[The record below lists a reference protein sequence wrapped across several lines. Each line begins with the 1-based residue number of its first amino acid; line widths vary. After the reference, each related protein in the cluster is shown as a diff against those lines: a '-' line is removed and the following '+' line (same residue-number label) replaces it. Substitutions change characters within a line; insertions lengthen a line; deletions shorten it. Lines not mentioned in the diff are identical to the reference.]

1 MFMERTSLIV
11 RDREE
16 KSVDLSF
23 AALAAEDLARLSAS
37 ALTSLERLAPGG
49 NAMRLGLVTG
59 YSGPRMPST
68 MELILEAER
77 LGFESVWSGEAYG
90 SDVITFLAYVGAR
103 TSKIKLGAGIMQMH
117 ARTPAMTAMTAMTL
131 DGLTNGRFIIGLG
144 PSNPQVVEGWH
155 GVAYG
160 KPLQRYREY
169 IAIVRKI
176 LAREA
181 PLEFNGEEY
190 QIPYRGP
197 GASGLGKPLK
207 SILHGRPDIKI
218 YTASIGPKGIE
229 LAAELADGLLPVWM
243 SPDWYDQLYKPH
255 LDAGFSKAGAGKSR
269 QNFDLAPFVTCVLGN
284 DVAKCREPVKASL
297 ALYIGGMGARSK
309 NFYNS
314 YVRQFGYEELAGRL
328 QDLYLSGRKNEAQAA
343 VPDRLVD
350 AVALVGPRERIR
362 DQLARWKSSPIK
374 TLLIGTSQPE
384 ALRLLAELCN
394 SA

>member
-1 MFMERTSLIV
+1 
-11 RDREE
+11 
-16 KSVDLSF
+16 
-23 AALAAEDLARLSAS
+23 
-37 ALTSLERLAPGG
+37 
-49 NAMRLGLVTG
+49 MRLGLVTG
-59 YSGPRMPST
+59 YSGPRMQST
-68 MELILEAER
+68 VDLILEAER
-77 LGFESVWSGEAYG
+77 LGFDSVWSGEAYG

-155 GVAYG
+155 GVPYG

-169 IAIVRKI
+169 IAIVRKV

-181 PLEFNGEEY
+181 PLEFSGEEY

-243 SPDWYDQLYKPH
+243 SPDWYEKLYKPH
-255 LDAGFSKAGAGKSR
+255 LDAGFAKAGPGKNR
-269 QNFDLAPFVTCVLGN
+269 DNFDLAPFVTCVLGN
-284 DVAKCREPVKASL
+284 DVVKCREPVKANL

-309 NFYNS
+309 NFYNT

-328 QDLYLSGRKNEAQAA
+328 QDLYLSGQKNEAQAA
-343 VPDRLVD
+343 VPNELVD
-350 AVALVGPRERIR
+350 SVALVGPKERIR
-362 DQLARWKSSPIK
+362 DQLARWQSSPIK

-384 ALRLLAELCN
+384 ALRLLAELCF
-394 SA
+394 

>member
-1 MFMERTSLIV
+1 
-11 RDREE
+11 
-16 KSVDLSF
+16 
-23 AALAAEDLARLSAS
+23 
-37 ALTSLERLAPGG
+37 
-49 NAMRLGLVTG
+49 MRLGLVTG
-59 YSGPRMPST
+59 YSGPRMQST
-68 MELILEAER
+68 IDLILEAER
-77 LGFESVWSGEAYG
+77 LGFDSVWSGEAYG

-117 ARTPAMTAMTAMTL
+117 ARTPAMAAMTAMTL

-155 GVAYG
+155 GVPYG

-181 PLEFNGEEY
+181 PLEFNGQEY

-197 GASGLGKPLK
+197 DATGLGKPLK

-243 SPDWYDQLYKPH
+243 SPDWYDQLYKQH
-255 LDAGFSKAGAGKSR
+255 LDAGFAKAAPGKSR
-269 QNFDLAPFVTCVLGN
+269 ENFDLAPFVTCVLGN
-284 DVAKCREPVKASL
+284 DIAKCREPVKASL

-309 NFYNS
+309 NFYNR

-328 QDLYLSGRKNEAQAA
+328 QDLYLSGKKNEAQAA
-343 VPDRLVD
+343 VPDGLVD
-350 AVALVGPRERIR
+350 AVALAGPKERIR
-362 DQLARWKSSPIK
+362 DQLARWKASPIK

-384 ALRLLAELCN
+384 ALRLLAELCI
-394 SA
+394 

>member
-1 MFMERTSLIV
+1 
-11 RDREE
+11 
-16 KSVDLSF
+16 
-23 AALAAEDLARLSAS
+23 
-37 ALTSLERLAPGG
+37 
-49 NAMRLGLVTG
+49 MRLGLVTG
-59 YSGPRMPST
+59 YSGPRMQST
-68 MELILEAER
+68 MDLILEAER
-77 LGFESVWSGEAYG
+77 LGFDSVWSGEAYG
-90 SDVITFLAYVGAR
+90 SDVVTFLAYVGAR

-131 DGLTNGRFIIGLG
+131 DGLTKGRFIIGLG

-155 GVAYG
+155 GVPYG
-160 KPLQRYREY
+160 KPVQRYREY
-169 IAIVRKI
+169 IAIVRKV

-181 PLEFNGEEY
+181 PLEFSGQEY

-229 LAAELADGLLPVWM
+229 LAAEMADGLLPVWM
-243 SPDWYDQLYKPH
+243 SPDWYEQLYKPH
-255 LDAGFSKAGAGKSR
+255 LDAGFAKAGLGKSR
-269 QNFDLAPFVTCVLGN
+269 KNFDLAPFVTCVLGN

-328 QDLYLSGRKNEAQAA
+328 QDLYLSGKKNEAQAA
-343 VPDRLVD
+343 VPDQLVD
-350 AVALVGPRERIR
+350 AVALVGPKERIR
-362 DQLARWKSSPIK
+362 DQLARWKSSPIN
-374 TLLIGTSQPE
+374 TMLIGTSQPE
-384 ALRLLAELCN
+384 ALKVVAELC
-394 SA
+394 S

>member
-1 MFMERTSLIV
+1 
-11 RDREE
+11 
-16 KSVDLSF
+16 
-23 AALAAEDLARLSAS
+23 
-37 ALTSLERLAPGG
+37 
-49 NAMRLGLVTG
+49 MRLGLVTG
-59 YSGPRMPST
+59 YSGPRMQST
-68 MELILEAER
+68 IDLILEAER
-77 LGFESVWSGEAYG
+77 LGFDSVWSGEAYG

-103 TSKIKLGAGIMQMH
+103 TSKIKLGAGITQMH
-117 ARTPAMTAMTAMTL
+117 ARTPAMAAMTAMTL

-155 GVAYG
+155 GVPYG

-181 PLEFNGEEY
+181 PLEFNGQEY

-197 GASGLGKPLK
+197 DATGLGKPLK

-243 SPDWYDQLYKPH
+243 SPDWYDQLYKQH
-255 LDAGFSKAGAGKSR
+255 LDAGFAKAAPGKSR
-269 QNFDLAPFVTCVLGN
+269 ENFDLAPFVTCVLGN
-284 DVAKCREPVKASL
+284 DIGKCREPVKASL
-297 ALYIGGMGARSK
+297 ALYIGGMGARSR
-309 NFYNS
+309 NFYNR

-328 QDLYLSGRKNEAQAA
+328 QDLYLSGKKNEAQAA
-343 VPDRLVD
+343 VPDGLVD
-350 AVALVGPRERIR
+350 AVALVGPKERIR
-362 DQLARWKSSPIK
+362 DQLARWKASPIK

-384 ALRLLAELCN
+384 ALRLLAELCI
-394 SA
+394 

>member
-1 MFMERTSLIV
+1 
-11 RDREE
+11 
-16 KSVDLSF
+16 
-23 AALAAEDLARLSAS
+23 
-37 ALTSLERLAPGG
+37 
-49 NAMRLGLVTG
+49 MRLGLVTG
-59 YSGPRMPST
+59 YSGPRMQST
-68 MELILEAER
+68 LDLILEAER
-77 LGFESVWSGEAYG
+77 LGFDSIWSGEAYG

-117 ARTPAMTAMTAMTL
+117 ARTPAMAAMTAMTL

-155 GVAYG
+155 GVPYG
-160 KPLQRYREY
+160 KPLQHYREY

-190 QIPYRGP
+190 QIPYRGS

-243 SPDWYDQLYKPH
+243 SPDWYEQLYKPH
-255 LDAGFSKAGAGKSR
+255 LDAGFSKAGPGKSR
-269 QNFDLAPFVTCVLGN
+269 ENFDLAPFVTCVLGA
-284 DVAKCREPVKASL
+284 DVAKCREPVKANL

-314 YVRQFGYEELAGRL
+314 YVRQFGYEELASRL

-343 VPDRLVD
+343 VPDGLVD
-350 AVALVGPRERIR
+350 AVALVGPKERIR

-384 ALRLLAELCN
+384 ALRLVAELCM
-394 SA
+394 

>member
-1 MFMERTSLIV
+1 
-11 RDREE
+11 
-16 KSVDLSF
+16 
-23 AALAAEDLARLSAS
+23 
-37 ALTSLERLAPGG
+37 
-49 NAMRLGLVTG
+49 MRLGLVTG
-59 YSGPRMPST
+59 YSGPRMQST
-68 MELILEAER
+68 IDLILEAER
-77 LGFESVWSGEAYG
+77 LGFDSVWSGEAYG
-90 SDVITFLAYVGAR
+90 SDVITFLAFVGAR

-155 GVAYG
+155 GVPYG

-169 IAIVRKI
+169 IGIVRKI
-176 LAREA
+176 LAREV
-181 PLEFNGEEY
+181 PLEFSGQEY

-207 SILHGRPDIKI
+207 SILHGRPDMKI

-243 SPDWYDQLYKPH
+243 SPDWYEQLYKPH
-255 LDAGFSKAGAGKSR
+255 LEAGFAKAGPGKSHED
-269 QNFDLAPFVTCVLGN
+269 FDLAPFATCVLGN
-284 DVAKCREPVKASL
+284 DVAKCREPVKANL

-343 VPDRLVD
+343 VPDELVD
-350 AVALVGPRERIR
+350 SVALVGPKERIR
-362 DQLARWKSSPIK
+362 DQLARWKASPIK

-384 ALRLLAELCN
+384 ALRLVAELCM
-394 SA
+394 

>member
-1 MFMERTSLIV
+1 
-11 RDREE
+11 
-16 KSVDLSF
+16 
-23 AALAAEDLARLSAS
+23 
-37 ALTSLERLAPGG
+37 
-49 NAMRLGLVTG
+49 MRLGLVTG
-59 YSGPRMPST
+59 YSGPRMQGT
-68 MELILEAER
+68 IDLILEAER
-77 LGFESVWSGEAYG
+77 LGYESVWSGEAYG
-90 SDVITFLAYVGAR
+90 SDVITFLAFVGAR

-155 GVAYG
+155 GVPYG
-160 KPLQRYREY
+160 RPLQRYREY

-197 GASGLGKPLK
+197 GATGLGKPLK
-207 SILHGRPDIKI
+207 SIIHGHADMKI

-255 LDAGFSKAGAGKSR
+255 LDAGFAKAGGGKNR
-269 QNFDLAPFVTCVLGN
+269 ENFDLAPFVTCVIGN
-284 DVAKCREPVKASL
+284 DVAKCREPVKANL
-297 ALYIGGMGARSK
+297 ALYIGGMGARNK

-314 YVRQFGYEELAGRL
+314 YVRQFGYEDLATRL
-328 QDLYLSGRKNEAQAA
+328 QDLYLSGKKNEAQAA
-343 VPDRLVD
+343 VPDELAD
-350 AVALVGPRERIR
+350 AVALLGPRERIR

-374 TLLIGTSQPE
+374 TMLIGTSQTE
-384 ALRLLAELCN
+384 ALRVIAELA
-394 SA
+394 S

>member
-1 MFMERTSLIV
+1 
-11 RDREE
+11 
-16 KSVDLSF
+16 
-23 AALAAEDLARLSAS
+23 
-37 ALTSLERLAPGG
+37 
-49 NAMRLGLVTG
+49 MRLGLVTG
-59 YSGPRMPST
+59 YSGPRMQNT
-68 MELILEAER
+68 VDLILEAER
-77 LGFESVWSGEAYG
+77 LGFDSVWSGEAYG
-90 SDVITFLAYVGAR
+90 SDVITFLSFVGAR

-169 IAIVRKI
+169 ITIVRNI
-176 LAREA
+176 LARES
-181 PLEFNGEEY
+181 PLEFNGQEY
-190 QIPYRGP
+190 QIPYRGI
-197 GASGLGKPLK
+197 GATGLGKPLK
-207 SILHGRPDIKI
+207 SIIHGRPDMKI

-243 SPDWYDQLYKPH
+243 SPDWYGKLYEPRLK
-255 LDAGFSKAGAGKSR
+255 AGFARAGAGKSAK
-269 QNFDLAPFVTCVLGN
+269 NFDLAPFVTCVLGN
-284 DVAKCREPVKASL
+284 DVAKCREPIKANL

-328 QDLYLSGRKNEAQAA
+328 QDLYLGGKKNEAQAA
-343 VPDRLVD
+343 VPDELVD
-350 AVALVGPRERIR
+350 AVALVGPKERIR
-362 DQLARWKSSPIK
+362 DQLQRWKASPIS

-384 ALRLLAELCN
+384 ALRLLAELCH
-394 SA
+394 

>member
-1 MFMERTSLIV
+1 MQ
-11 RDREE
+11 
-16 KSVDLSF
+16 
-23 AALAAEDLARLSAS
+23 
-37 ALTSLERLAPGG
+37 
-49 NAMRLGLVTG
+49 
-59 YSGPRMPST
+59 ST
-68 MELILEAER
+68 IDLILEAER
-77 LGFESVWSGEAYG
+77 LGFDSVWSGEAYG
-90 SDVITFLAYVGAR
+90 SDVITFLAFVGAR
-103 TSKIKLGAGIMQMH
+103 TSKIRLGAGIMQMH

-155 GVAYG
+155 GVPYG

-176 LAREA
+176 LRRDAA
-181 PLEFNGEEY
+181 LEFDGQEY

-197 GASGLGKPLK
+197 GATGLGKPLK

-243 SPDWYDQLYKPH
+243 SPDWYQQLYKPH
-255 LDAGFSKAGAGKSR
+255 LDAGFAKAGPGKSR
-269 QNFDLAPFVTCVLGN
+269 ENFDMAPFVTCVLGP
-284 DVAKCREPVKASL
+284 DLAKCREPIKANL

-309 NFYNS
+309 NFYNT

-343 VPDRLVD
+343 VPDELVD
-350 AVALVGPRERIR
+350 AVALVGPKERIR
-362 DQLARWKSSPIK
+362 EQLARWKSSSIN

-384 ALRLLAELCN
+384 ALRLVAELCG
-394 SA
+394 

>member
-1 MFMERTSLIV
+1 
-11 RDREE
+11 
-16 KSVDLSF
+16 
-23 AALAAEDLARLSAS
+23 
-37 ALTSLERLAPGG
+37 
-49 NAMRLGLVTG
+49 MRLGLVTG
-59 YSGPRMPST
+59 YSGPRMQGT
-68 MELILEAER
+68 IDLILEAER
-77 LGFESVWSGEAYG
+77 LGFDSVWSGEAYG

-155 GVAYG
+155 GVPYG

-181 PLEFNGEEY
+181 PLEFDGHEY
-190 QIPYRGP
+190 QIPYRGA

-243 SPDWYDQLYKPH
+243 SPDWYDQLYRPH
-255 LDAGFSKAGAGKSR
+255 LDAGFAEAAPNKGR
-269 QNFDLAPFVTCVLGN
+269 DDFDLAPFVTCVLGS

-328 QDLYLSGRKNEAQAA
+328 QDLYLSGKKNEAQAA
-343 VPDRLVD
+343 VPDGLVD
-350 AVALVGPRERIR
+350 SLALVGPKERIR

-384 ALRLLAELCN
+384 ALRLLAELCL
-394 SA
+394 

>member
-1 MFMERTSLIV
+1 
-11 RDREE
+11 
-16 KSVDLSF
+16 
-23 AALAAEDLARLSAS
+23 
-37 ALTSLERLAPGG
+37 
-49 NAMRLGLVTG
+49 MRLGLVTG
-59 YSGPRMPST
+59 YSGPRMQST
-68 MELILEAER
+68 IDLILEAER
-77 LGFESVWSGEAYG
+77 LGFDSVWSGEAYG

-155 GVAYG
+155 GVPYG

-176 LAREA
+176 LKREA
-181 PLEFNGEEY
+181 PLEFEGQEY
-190 QIPYRGP
+190 QVPYRGP

-243 SPDWYDQLYKPH
+243 SPDWYEQLYKPH
-255 LDAGFSKAGAGKSR
+255 LDAGFAKAEPGPR
-269 QNFDLAPFVTCVLGN
+269 REDFDLAPFVTCVLGN
-284 DVAKCREPVKASL
+284 DVAKCREPVKANL

-314 YVRQFGYEELAGRL
+314 YVRQFGYDELAGRL
-328 QDLYLSGRKNEAQAA
+328 QDLYLSGKKNEAQAA
-343 VPDRLVD
+343 VPDELVD

-394 SA
+394 

>member
-1 MFMERTSLIV
+1 
-11 RDREE
+11 
-16 KSVDLSF
+16 
-23 AALAAEDLARLSAS
+23 
-37 ALTSLERLAPGG
+37 
-49 NAMRLGLVTG
+49 MRLGLVTG
-59 YSGPRMPST
+59 YSGPRMQST
-68 MELILEAER
+68 IDLILEAER
-77 LGFESVWSGEAYG
+77 LGFDSVWSGEAYG
-90 SDVITFLAYVGAR
+90 SDVVTFLAFVGAR

-160 KPLQRYREY
+160 KPVQRYREY
-169 IAIVRKI
+169 IEIVRKV

-181 PLEFNGEEY
+181 PLEFDGQEY

-229 LAAELADGLLPVWM
+229 LAAEMADGLLPVWM
-243 SPDWYDQLYKPH
+243 SPDWYEQLYKPH
-255 LDAGFSKAGAGKSR
+255 LDAGFAKAGSGKNGK
-269 QNFDLAPFVTCVLGN
+269 NFDLAPFVTCVLGN

-328 QDLYLSGRKNEAQAA
+328 QDLYLSGKKNEAQAA
-343 VPDRLVD
+343 VPDQLVD
-350 AVALVGPRERIR
+350 AVALVGPKERIR
-362 DQLARWKSSPIK
+362 DQLARWKSSPIN
-374 TLLIGTSQPE
+374 TMLIGTSQPE
-384 ALRLLAELCN
+384 ALRVVAELC
-394 SA
+394 S